1 MVYGNWLHGEAV
13 AAGMVMAVDLS
24 LRHEWIQP
32 SIKERTI
39 KLLQKAGLPV
49 KPPQEMTIDQ
59 YMDIM
64 AIDKKVDRGVIKFV
78 LLKDLGKAIIT
89 AEYDPE

>member
-1 MVYGNWLHGEAV
+1 
-13 AAGMVMAVDLS
+13 MATGCM
-24 LRHEWIQP
+24 EMEKWIDSQ
-32 SIKERTI
+32 T

-64 AIDKKVDRGVIKFV
+64 AIDKKVDRGDIKFV

-89 AEYDPE
+89 AEYDPELLKQTLQHS